1 MNHTFPVD
9 LNTFF
14 FYQIYIRH
22 GLIKARLAGARLA
35 KGDILMFLDA
45 HCECT
50 NFWLEPLVDRISNNP
65 HTVVTPLI
73 DVIDYKNFK
82 YEAGDITDGTFD
94 VRSFKEN

>member
-1 MNHTFPVD
+1 MNA
-9 LNTFF
+9 
-14 FYQIYIRH
+14 YIFNFNRH

-50 NFWLEPLVDRISNNP
+50 KFWLEPLVDRIAEYP
-65 HTVVTPLI
+65 RTVVTPLI

-82 YEAGDITDGTFD
+82 YDAGDIIDGTFD
-94 VRSFKEN
+94 VRGVLC